1 MNYKKEVTQRQK
13 EKAAAAAATATT
25 TATTTATVKR
35 APITG
40 EVEKAANESEAKI
53 FAVLDAMGI
62 AHVGVS
68 GEDE

>member
-25 TATTTATVKR
+25 TATVKR

-40 EVEKAANESEAKI
+40 EVEKAVNESEAKI

>member
-13 EKAAAAAATATT
+13 EKAAAA

-40 EVEKAANESEAKI
+40 EVEKAVNESEAKI
-53 FAVLDAMGI
+53 FAVLDAMGV

>member
-13 EKAAAAAATATT
+13 EKAAAAAAGATATT
-25 TATTTATVKR
+25 TVKR

-53 FAVLDAMGI
+53 FAVLDVMGI

>member
-13 EKAAAAAATATT
+13 EKAAAA

-40 EVEKAANESEAKI
+40 EVEKAVNESEAKI

-62 AHVGVS
+62 AHVDVS